1 MNSEKR
7 FAQLERQIKQQRLGL
22 LGLSFALAVGIL
34 VGMQDSQPSTVNAKA
49 INVMDD
55 EGKVRLALGIDE
67 NGAGLTLLD
76 PEGKPILVVGRNDKD
91 KSTGIAIFDSKAN
104 PRIAM
109 GTKDNGEAGIT
120 LIGAGMSEALSGST
134 WPTPK

>member
-1 MNSEKR
+1 MNLEKR
-7 FAQLERQIKQQRLGL
+7 LTQLERKIKRQRFGL
-22 LGLSFALAVGIL
+22 FGLSLALGTGLL
-34 VGMQDSQPSTVNAKA
+34 VGMQDNQPSTVNAKA

-67 NGAGLTLLD
+67 NGAGLTILD
-76 PEGKPILVVGRNDKD
+76 PAGKPILVAGRNDKE
-91 KSTGIAIFDSKAN
+91 KRTGIAIFDSKAN

-109 GTKDNGEAGIT
+109 GTQDSGEAGIT